1 MPKAVDA
8 HERRQSITD
17 AAARLIASAGIGAAT
32 MRDVATE
39 AGWTTGV
46 VTHYFA
52 DKREL
57 LLCTLQASLEGRRL
71 RHADDRVADD
81 RRDGPMAAL
90 RDTLAAALP
99 LDEASRRHWLVTV
112 AFCSEAAGDPE
123 LAAVQRDAYRE
134 FRARVTR
141 LVEKSTAHRDA
152 DAAVVAERL
161 IALTDGVAM
170 QALFDEASWPPH
182 RQLAALDSGLAV
194 VDPVAS

>member
-8 HERRQSITD
+8 HARRQSITD

-71 RHADDRVADD
+71 RHADDRLE
-81 RRDGPMAAL
+81 GPMAAL
-90 RDTLAAALP
+90 RATLAAALP

-112 AFCSEAAGDPE
+112 AFCSEAAGDEE

-134 FRARVTR
+134 FRAHVTH
-141 LVEKSTAHRDA
+141 LVEASTVHRDA
-152 DAAVVAERL
+152 DAVAVAERL

-170 QALFDEASWPPH
+170 QALFDEASWPRH

-194 VDPVAS
+194 VDPVAG